1 MKTMIPDITIWIETV
16 SVVTDI
22 VGVAVIVFG
31 IALGCV
37 ELLHGLVKHLQIPN
51 RYDLLRIRI
60 GKALLLGLEILVASD
75 VIRTVALQPTLQ
87 NLLILG
93 VLIVIRTVLSWT
105 LFIDI
110 ENRWPWQKA

>member
-1 MKTMIPDITIWIETV
+1 MLPDITAWIEEV
-16 SVVTDI
+16 SVAVDI
-22 VGVAVIVFG
+22 LGIAVIVLG
-31 IALGCV
+31 IGLGFL
-37 ELLHGLVKHLQIPN
+37 ELLYGLVKHLQIPN
-51 RYDLLRIRI
+51 RYDVLRIRI

-105 LFIDI
+105 LFLDV
-110 ENRWPWQKA
+110 ENRWPWQSK

>member
-1 MKTMIPDITIWIETV
+1 MFQDIANWIETV
-16 SVVTDI
+16 GVVVDIIGVSVI
-22 VGVAVIVFG
+22 LLG
-31 IALGCV
+31 ITLGFI
-37 ELLHGLVKHLQIPN
+37 ELLHGLMRHLQIPN

-110 ENRWPWQKA
+110 ENRWPWQKAVT